1 MHVPKPTL
9 QTISK
14 DSVNSR
20 MLQQRLQIA
29 DDIEKQMIFDS
40 IYSEALFLMK
50 DQFGNYLIQ
59 KFFELGLKSQ
69 QQMLLDLVFIHII
82 DLSFDMY
89 GCRVV

>member
-40 IYSEALFLMK
+40 IYGEALFLMK

-59 KFFELGLKSQ
+59 KFFEFGLKSQ

-82 DLSFDMY
+82 ELSFDMY